1 MCRHQG
7 IDQGGHAVDARHS
20 SDLVW
25 KRGSRRN
32 EAEHDNLL
40 VPLPAVGCFLRT
52 RASTPSASSRSSTY
66 SVGGRLQ
73 ATYSPYYASACKGL
87 NKQLINSSAAAAG
100 ITEVRNG
107 IEQTILTQA
116 SRGSTVREVR
126 ACFVR

>member
-1 MCRHQG
+1 MWALFR
-7 IDQGGHAVDARHS
+7 S
-20 SDLVW
+20 
-25 KRGSRRN
+25 N
-32 EAEHDNLL
+32 
-40 VPLPAVGCFLRT
+40 PL
-52 RASTPSASSRSSTY
+52 
-66 SVGGRLQ
+66 
-73 ATYSPYYASACKGL
+73 PYYASACKGL